1 MKIIELV
8 RRSNI
13 EENKKL
19 VSQYDFLE
27 KLFEELRQKEL
38 PLEVIGSIN
47 QKLELLNVFS
57 GSDKDLSRLMRK
69 NQSEILQLLEKEF
82 KLVCK
87 GHYQNLWLPVGL
99 AAFGLPMGVLFG
111 ISLGSMAYIG
121 LGLPLGML
129 IGMTYG
135 IFLDKKAQ
143 EDGKQLET
151 ETTLHF

>member
-1 MKIIELV
+1 MEIIKLA

-38 PLEVIGSIN
+38 PLDLIGSIN
-47 QKLELLNVFS
+47 QKVELLNVFS
-57 GSDKDLSRLMRK
+57 GLDKDLSKLMSRNK
-69 NQSEILQLLEKEF
+69 AEILQLLEKDL
-82 KLVCK
+82 KIVCK
-87 GHYQNLWLPVGL
+87 GHYQNLWLSVGL

-111 ISLGSMAYIG
+111 ISSGSMAYIG